1 MRACWSRPRTT
12 GNWPTPSQASPGPGR
27 RRAMNLRTKTPRMPA
42 GLGSTR
48 SVARGSPLEPSF
60 RSVFL
65 TIDVVLLL
73 GEAVQE
79 LGEPIGYRLV
89 CHLLVEGPQLPA
101 DRVRNHRIHRLAIGS
116 PAVPRSCFGLCHVC
130 LLCFLFRHST
140 LAVACAVRPA
150 ARHPPQGTR
159 RYSPM
164 AGIPTWLVSTFP

>member
-1 MRACWSRPRTT
+1 
-12 GNWPTPSQASPGPGR
+12 
-27 RRAMNLRTKTPRMPA
+27 TPRMPA

-116 PAVPRSCFGLCHVC
+116 PAVPRCSSGLCRVG
-130 LLCFLFRHST
+130 LLSFLSPPPPPP
-140 LAVACAVRPA
+140 APCPGPPA